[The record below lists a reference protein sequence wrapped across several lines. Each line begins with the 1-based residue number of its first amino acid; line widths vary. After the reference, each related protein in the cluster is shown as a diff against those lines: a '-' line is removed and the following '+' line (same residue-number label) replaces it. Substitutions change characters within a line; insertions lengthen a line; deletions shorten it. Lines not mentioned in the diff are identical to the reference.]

1 MSMDHDYAR
10 RKLTTLLRDVNN
22 YTTDEFWRQMS
33 RIAAGATGQEHAE
46 DLKAERDA
54 LAYQSKNREGLV
66 RRAIEKEEQYDALA
80 AHQADLVRELAACQS
95 VLHSLAHAGEVTP
108 EYADEAKKVIKRTTA
123 TSLARRDSRVA
134 AEAMREIAEWMDPD
148 SEKFSGPTY
157 HEAEMIGME
166 VSGPTFCSDARRC
179 MKAGNR
185 AFLEAARI
193 WEYNSHQAEAGAA

>member
-1 MSMDHDYAR
+1 MDHDYAR

-22 YTTDEFWRQMS
+22 YTADEFWRQMS
-33 RIAAGATGQEHAE
+33 RIAAGATGQAHAE

-54 LAYQSKNREGLV
+54 LAFQNKNREGLV

-80 AHQADLVRELAACQS
+80 AHVEAQTAELSACQS
-95 VLHSLAHAGEVTP
+95 ILYQLARAGEVTP
-108 EYADEAKKVIKRTTA
+108 QYADDAKRVLSQKPP
-123 TSLARRDSRVA
+123 TSLDRRDARVA
-134 AEAMREIAEWMDPD
+134 AKAMREIAEWMDPD

-166 VSGPTFCSDARRC
+166 ISGPTFCSDARRC